1 MSHLSSYHVHLKNPI
16 KTNQI
21 MNIYKHSTKD
31 KTNIYFHQHN
41 LIADAGHL
49 PKLLSF
55 FLLMDVDE
63 PVLMIIDGEN
73 AAGTYEVILNEFNEA
88 IDNISCRTQYDPAQI
103 YQCASITV

>member
-1 MSHLSSYHVHLKNPI
+1 MVHLSSYQVHLKNPI

-31 KTNIYFHQHN
+31 NTNIYFHQHN

-55 FLLMDVDE
+55 FLLMDIDE
-63 PVLMIIDGEN
+63 PLLLIIDGDN
-73 AAGTYEVILNEFNEA
+73 ATGTYEVILNEFQGA
-88 IDNISCRTQYDPAQI
+88 IEDISCRAQYIPAQM